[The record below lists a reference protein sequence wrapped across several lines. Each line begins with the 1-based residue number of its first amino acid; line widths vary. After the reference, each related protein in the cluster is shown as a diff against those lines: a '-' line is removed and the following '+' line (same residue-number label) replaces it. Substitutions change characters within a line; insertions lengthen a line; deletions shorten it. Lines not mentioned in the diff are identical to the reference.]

1 MEIKIFGKIEEVPI
15 EWQKL
20 ASDIFLSAKYLKANE
35 ESTPKNYQTYY
46 VTLWEKG
53 QIQAISACQILSFN
67 LSQVG
72 ASAWFLKSLVSK
84 LKFIAF
90 SFGNMMLTGNHA
102 AVFASVE
109 SEQYFYTHIEE
120 IAERIQKLSGI
131 QRDVLVLKDFN
142 FKEKTKIKAFLPQ
155 FSSIKVQPNMVL
167 NIPENWENFE
177 NYLQDMRT
185 KYRTRAKRALKKSAN
200 LKFSTLSLN
209 EIEQY
214 ENEIYKQYQYVYE
227 NAKVKSYLLPKNY
240 FYTLKN
246 ELKDDFELIAGFLDK
261 KMVCF
266 YTLIKNGRELE
277 SGFLGY
283 DAAYLQAYALYQ
295 RMLYEMIAKGIV
307 LKVQKIIFSRT
318 ALEIKSS
325 VGAIPEEVFVFAK
338 AKNLVLNYFLDK
350 IVAFFYKKPKFE
362 ARNVFR

>member
-1 MEIKIFGKIEEVPI
+1 MEIKIFGKIEDAPP
-15 EWQKL
+15 EWGKL
-20 ASDIFLSAKYLKANE
+20 ANDVFLSAKYLKANE
-35 ESTPKNYQTYY
+35 ESAPKNYQTYY

-72 ASAWFLKSLVSK
+72 ASAWFLESLVSK

-102 AVFASVE
+102 AVFANTAAE
-109 SEQYFYTHIEE
+109 HYFYTHIEE

-142 FKEKTKIKAFLPQ
+142 FKEKTKIKAFLSQ
-155 FSSIKVQPNMVL
+155 FSSIKVQPNMVMNL
-167 NIPENWENFE
+167 HKNWKEFSD
-177 NYLQDMRT
+177 YLQAMRT
-185 KYRTRAKRALKKSAN
+185 KYRTRAKRAFKKSN
-200 LKFSTLSLN
+200 DLQFCTLTLN

-214 ENEIYKQYQYVYE
+214 KNEIYEQYQCVFE
-227 NAKVKSYLLPKNY
+227 NAEVKSYVLPPNY
-240 FYTLKN
+240 FYTLKK

-261 KMVCF
+261 KLVCF
-266 YTLIKNGRELE
+266 YTLIKNRNELE

-283 DAAYLQAYALYQ
+283 DAAYLQVYALYQ
-295 RMLYEMIAKGIV
+295 RMLYEMIAKGIA

-350 IVAFFYKKPKFE
+350 IVAFFYKEPKFE